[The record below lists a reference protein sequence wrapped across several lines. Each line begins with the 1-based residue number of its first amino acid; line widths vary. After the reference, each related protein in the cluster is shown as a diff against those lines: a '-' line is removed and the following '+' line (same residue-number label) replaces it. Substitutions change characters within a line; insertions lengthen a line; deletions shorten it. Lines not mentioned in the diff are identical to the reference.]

1 MRHSKR
7 EVISRALLV
16 DAYAS
21 QGLDSSATSESIE
34 CNRTEPDSS
43 VFFSMV
49 QSHRRLRRTT
59 LTTLEGWK
67 VEGGG

>member
-21 QGLDSSATSESIE
+21 QGLDSSATSESIK

-43 VFFSMV
+43 VFSMV
-49 QSHRRLRRTT
+49 QSHRRLRRAT
-59 LTTLEGWK
+59 LSKQERQS
-67 VEGGG
+67 EAF